1 MGMEIKN
8 AVKGEITELVVEGR
22 VDGPGANRL
31 EEEILKAMRAGA
43 AKVYVNLAG
52 SDFLSSSG
60 VRVLLQYF
68 KQMRQEKK
76 SLFVTQPSSNV
87 ESILALTGLKD
98 LTELTMR
105 GALARQI
112 QKGRGFRHTPCPACA
127 EDFYATKKGPPVCKT
142 ILRLVS

>member
-1 MGMEIKN
+1 MEIKN

-31 EEEILKAMRAGA
+31 EEEILKAIRAGA

-98 LTELTMR
+98 LIVL
-105 GALARQI
+105 
-112 QKGRGFRHTPCPACA
+112 
-127 EDFYATKKGPPVCKT
+127 D
-142 ILRLVS
+142 